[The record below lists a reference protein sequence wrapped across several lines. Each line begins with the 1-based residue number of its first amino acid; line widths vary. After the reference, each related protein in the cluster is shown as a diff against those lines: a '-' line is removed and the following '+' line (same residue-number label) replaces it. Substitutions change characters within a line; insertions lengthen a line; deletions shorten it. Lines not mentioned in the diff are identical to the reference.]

1 MCSVVFFGT
10 DEFAAYILEK
20 LLDNG
25 IDVKAVVTKPDRAKQ
40 RNKQLLPTKV
50 KEMLLFKDSSIP
62 LHQVEK
68 ASTPE
73 FADTLRGYSPDLFV
87 VVSYGEIISEE
98 LLAIPKIL
106 PINIH
111 PSLLPKYRGASPLR
125 SALLA
130 GDKEI
135 GVAIIEMVKAMD
147 AGDILA
153 LERLEVFEGEN
164 HSMLQERVFEKSSQ
178 MLLKLIDEVSKGVIH
193 KVKQAGEVTFTKKFS
208 KEDTRIDW
216 NEHVSKIAAKINAFG
231 DTPGAFCTIKLGATS
246 LMLKITKAKVHF
258 EPSCT
263 FFGTKTFSKFE
274 GWNVLCNGGML
285 QILQVQKENKKLME
299 VQDFINGTH
308 QQAPLI
314 VLT

>member
-25 IDVKAVVTKPDRAKQ
+25 INVKAVVTKPDRAKH

-50 KEMLLFKDSSIP
+50 KEMLLLRGLSIP

-68 ASTPE
+68 ASTAE
-73 FADTLRGYSPDLFV
+73 FATTLRGYSPDLFL

-130 GDKEI
+130 GEKEI

-164 HSMLQERVFEKSSQ
+164 HSMLQERVFKKSSE
-178 MLLKLIDEVSKGVIH
+178 MLLKLIYELSKGIIH
-193 KVKQAGEVTFTKKFS
+193 KVKQIGEVTFTKKFT

-216 NEHVSKIAAKINAFG
+216 SENVFKIAAKINAFG
-231 DTPGAFCTIKLGATS
+231 DTPGAFCMIKLGDTS
-246 LMLKITKAKVHF
+246 LMLKITKAKVV
-258 EPSCT
+258 SDKSST
-263 FFGTKTFSKFE
+263 FFGTKTFSKLE
-274 GWNVLCNGGML
+274 GWIIVCNGGLL

-299 VQDFINGTH
+299 VQDFINGSH
-308 QQAPLI
+308 QQAPLLVI
-314 VLT
+314 E